1 MNSKPGLTLNDIRKS
16 PKLAQVSRV
25 SDFLTKNEQS
35 EVRLANMMGKRGSKR
50 KFDSVDAYCAE
61 IIARFGYD
69 TYKAWNSGELDSK
82 LVARMVEAERAR
94 ERAGWLPIE
103 TIVINMVGSCIRRQK
118 GEPQPKGPKAA
129 QKIMKVEVQAAR
141 GEK

>member
-25 SDFLTKNEQS
+25 SDFLTKEEQN
-35 EVRLANMMGKRGSKR
+35 EVRLTNMIGKRGTKR
-50 KFDSVDAYCAE
+50 KFDTTDAYCAE

-69 TYKAWNSGELDSK
+69 TYKDWNSGKLDSK
-82 LVARMVEAERAR
+82 LVARMIEAERAR
-94 ERAGWLPIE
+94 ERASWLPIE

-118 GEPQPKGPKAA
+118 GEPQPKGPKAV
-129 QKIMKVEVQAAR
+129 QKIMKIEVKAAR

>member
-1 MNSKPGLTLNDIRKS
+1 MNSKPGLTLKDIRKS
-16 PKLAQVSRV
+16 PKLMKVSRA
-25 SDFLTKNEQS
+25 SDFMSKNEHD
-35 EVRLANMMGKRGSKR
+35 ELRAANMMGKRSSER
-50 KFDSVDAYCAE
+50 KFDAVDAYCAE

-69 TYKAWNSGELDSK
+69 AYKAWNSGELDSK

-129 QKIMKVEVQAAR
+129 QKIMKVEVQTAR